1 MRHRRLLLILVWLG
15 LLLPAV
21 AARAESLTVFA
32 AASLTEAM
40 RAVDQAW
47 TAQGHPRL
55 LFSFAASS
63 TLARQLDQ
71 GAPANIFASADEEW
85 MNWAVERRL
94 IVEGS
99 IRDVLTN
106 KLVLVVPKDHARQI
120 DIKPGFDLAAL
131 LGPSGRLA
139 VGDPAHVPAGRYA
152 QQALTKLGLWEVVKN
167 RLAPADSVRSALLL
181 VERGEVP
188 AGIVYLTDAMVA
200 SQVAVAGTFPADS
213 HERIRYPFAVT
224 RHGDTPAAR
233 ALIAF
238 ITEPA
243 GLEIFSR
250 FCFSTE

>member
-1 MRHRRLLLILVWLG
+1 MRHRLLPLVVGLG
-15 LLLPAV
+15 LLFSGVPAK
-21 AARAESLTVFA
+21 AQSLTVFA

-40 RAVDQAW
+40 RAIDQAW

-85 MNWAVERRL
+85 MAWAVKHHL
-94 IVEGS
+94 IVETS

-106 KLVLVVPKDHARQI
+106 KLVLVVPKDHAHRI
-120 DIKPGFDLAAL
+120 DIKPGFELAAL

-152 QQALTKLGLWEVVKN
+152 QQALTKLGLWDAVRN

-188 AGIVYLTDAMVA
+188 AGIVYLTDAMVS
-200 SQVAVAGTFPADS
+200 SQVAVAGTFPPDS
-213 HERIRYPFAVT
+213 HERIAYPFAVT
-224 RHGDTPAAR
+224 RYGDTPAAR
-233 ALIAF
+233 ALMDF
-238 ITEPA
+238 IIGTE
-243 GLEIFSR
+243 GQKIFAR
-250 FCFSTE
+250 FGFGTE

>member
-1 MRHRRLLLILVWLG
+1 MRYRFLLILAGFG
-15 LLLPAV
+15 LLLQ
-21 AARAESLTVFA
+21 AAGAQAQSLTVFA
-32 AASLTEAM
+32 AASLTEAI
-40 RAVDQAW
+40 RTVDQAW

-85 MNWAVERRL
+85 MDWAVKRHL
-94 IVEGS
+94 IVEQS

-106 KLVLVVPKDHARQI
+106 KLVLVVPKGHGQQI
-120 DIKPGFDLAAL
+120 DIKPGFDLASL

-152 QQALTKLGLWEVVKN
+152 RQALTTLGLWDKVKE

-188 AGIVYLTDAMVA
+188 AGIVYLTDAMVS
-200 SQVAVAGTFPADS
+200 SQVAVAGMFPADS
-213 HERIRYPFAVT
+213 HERISYPFAVT
-224 RHGDTPAAR
+224 RHGDTPSAR
-233 ALIAF
+233 ALMAF
-238 ITEPA
+238 MTGPE
-243 GLEIFSR
+243 GLKIFAR
-250 FCFSTE
+250 FGFKPE